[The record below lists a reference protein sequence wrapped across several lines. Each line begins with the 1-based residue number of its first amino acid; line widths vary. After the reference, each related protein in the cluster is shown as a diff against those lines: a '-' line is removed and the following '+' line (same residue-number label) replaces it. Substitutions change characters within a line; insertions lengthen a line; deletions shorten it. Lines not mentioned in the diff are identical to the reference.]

1 MRYLPGLKTKA
12 APVGGLLLLCFLWA
26 LVSLRSDLLP
36 GSLQVARS
44 SPLASE
50 AVSLAVFA
58 VIAAVAASLRKAP
71 WPRGSKIRATALAGL
86 GLFAVPSVLIEVA
99 NGTISAATRVALFS
113 LTPVFAVVLEPHLGS
128 PSARQ
133 QRGALAAALI
143 AVFGTL
149 LVFPLD
155 VPLNVPRSGA
165 VAFAFCAIL
174 AAVVSVAAANCLS
187 VRLACEQSAP
197 SMVSFAALA
206 TGIAA
211 ITLGASS
218 ALLERHTWSAP
229 NLDPWT
235 ALDLSAL
242 VLLFWLMHRMTAVPM
257 TTRFLIA
264 PLLAN
269 LIGLAFFRPG
279 VQSQGWVGLLLITA
293 GSGWLLLG
301 PRDEPEENGSSL
313 GIHQR

>member
-1 MRYLPGLKTKA
+1 MAGLKTKA

-26 LVSLRSDLLP
+26 CASLRSDLLP
-36 GSLQVARS
+36 GSLPVARS
-44 SPLASE
+44 APLASE
-50 AVSLAVFA
+50 ALSLALFA
-58 VIAAVAASLRKAP
+58 VIAAVAASTRKAP
-71 WPRGSKIRATALAGL
+71 WPRGRTLGATVLAGL
-86 GLFAVPSVLIEVA
+86 GLFALPSVLIEIA
-99 NGTISAATRVALFS
+99 NGSIDDASRVALFS
-113 LTPVFAVVLEPHLGS
+113 LAPVLAVVLEPYLGS
-128 PSARQ
+128 ASTAQ

-174 AAVVSVAAANCLS
+174 AAVVSVAAANCLL
-187 VRLACEQSAP
+187 VRLACEQSAA
-197 SMVSFAALA
+197 SLFSLASVATGTGAIALA
-206 TGIAA
+206 V
-211 ITLGASS
+211 SS
-218 ALLERHTWSAP
+218 AVHEQHTWSAP
-229 NLDPWT
+229 GLDPWKG
-235 ALDLSAL
+235 LDLLAL
-242 VLLFWLMHRMTAVPM
+242 VLLFWLMRRMTAVRM

-279 VQSQGWVGLLLITA
+279 VQGQGWVGLLLIAA

-301 PRDEPEENGSSL
+301 PADEPEQTSSSL
-313 GIHQR
+313 AIHQR